1 MQYFFPF
8 IQYHLDFYWAPSLS
22 SPAAAADSS
31 CVHWQPPTLNVHVSL
46 LQEKQS
52 KGDLQ
57 PKGFVQCM
65 YKAAGS
71 VEMDAPRSAVNS
83 EGWGSVDEYSSFAIP
98 WWDTSEG
105 SFSGGPQRDWALAAH
120 SGHQLIRACFIG
132 IPPTP
137 ALLPPLVFLEILFL
151 INTRTQH
158 CLRVS
163 CRGTQKQISIYCDY
177 GTRDTLKDLVME
189 TEKGLSKM
197 YHQLNVPAY
206 CEWEQNNSYRGI
218 QRKEKWFQ
226 HRMNKIMEGAG

>member
-8 IQYHLDFYWAPSLS
+8 VPYHLDFYWAPSLS

-31 CVHWQPPTLNVHVSL
+31 CAHWQPPTLNVHVSL

-52 KGDLQ
+52 KEDLQ
-57 PKGFVQCM
+57 PKGFVWCM

-71 VEMDAPRSAVNS
+71 VEMDAPRSALNS
-83 EGWGSVDEYSSFAIP
+83 EGWVLQLCHSLVGYFWRLLFRGSSAGLSSRCPQWPSAHQSMLYWHSSHPFLASP
-98 WWDTSEG
+98 TCVSWDP
-105 SFSGGPQRDWALAAH
+105 FPN
-120 SGHQLIRACFIG
+120 
-132 IPPTP
+132 
-137 ALLPPLVFLEILFL
+137 
-151 INTRTQH
+151 NTRTQH

-177 GTRDTLKDLVME
+177 GTRDTLEDLVME

-218 QRKEKWFQ
+218 QRKERLFQ
-226 HRMNKIMEGAG
+226 HRMNRTMEGAG